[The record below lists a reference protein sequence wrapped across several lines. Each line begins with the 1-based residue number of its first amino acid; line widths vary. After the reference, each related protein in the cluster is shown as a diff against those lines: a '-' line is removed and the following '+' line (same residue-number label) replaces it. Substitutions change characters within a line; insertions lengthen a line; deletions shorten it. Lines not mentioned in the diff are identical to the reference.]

1 VRRACSIDGAGGP
14 DDRGGAYALDV
25 RAATRAPSATT
36 LIAKA
41 VVAGLVPRG
50 ESSVAIGFVLISTA
64 PAKEHEVYT
73 ELLRV
78 KGIVELHPLFG
89 EYDLIAKVEAEDFN
103 ALGQLVVDKIRSVP
117 GVIDT
122 KTLTGIKF

>member
-1 VRRACSIDGAGGP
+1 
-14 DDRGGAYALDV
+14 
-25 RAATRAPSATT
+25 
-36 LIAKA
+36 
-41 VVAGLVPRG
+41 
-50 ESSVAIGFVLISTA
+50 VAIGFVLISTA

-78 KGIVELHPLFG
+78 KEIVELHPLFG
-89 EYDLIAKVEAEDFN
+89 EYDLIAKVEAPDFN
-103 ALGQLVVDKIRSVP
+103 ALGQVVVDKIRSVP